1 MNVERCTVAVQRFF
15 GSLSMGKLVV
25 SLLKYIKRG
34 PEIMLLSKLLG
45 ERLKE
50 KPGEASIISH
60 IYLLRGGYVRQVANG
75 IYSML
80 LPAKKIAMK
89 IENIIREEMNKIDGQ
104 EVLFPVVLPAELW
117 QESGRFESVGSELMR
132 IRDRSGRDM
141 LLGMTHEEA
150 AVHLARSEAMT
161 YAKYPFMIY
170 QIQTKF
176 RDEPRSRGG
185 LIRVREFTMK
195 DAYSFHTSQGDLEL
209 YYNKVYDAYHRIFER
224 AGLPQVVS
232 VASDTGMMGGKVAHE
247 YMLLAE
253 SGEDSIIVC
262 DTCDYRAN
270 MEVAISEAV
279 GGGNAQLDNQS
290 NSGEIQAEDLQPEE
304 VYTPGMKSIEEV
316 CNYLKVQSSDL
327 IKATVFSVENSNK
340 PLVVFIRGDLQVN
353 EAKLKRAVKAN
364 VFPYDEREVDNSGI
378 CFGFIGAVGL
388 DLKNAEV
395 LFDISLKDRVNMITG
410 ANKEDYHIKGIS
422 VERDIKPACY
432 VEVAKVNEGDTCT
445 KCGGRL
451 SIKRGIEVG
460 NIFQLGTKY
469 TESMNM
475 TYTDSD
481 GKQKYPIMGC
491 YGIGVGRL
499 LACIIEANHDAYGP
513 IWPKSVAPWQIHIC
527 CINNKN
533 DLVKQTGFELYE
545 KLSAKYETIM
555 DDRDVQAGI
564 QFADADLLGVPLRL
578 IVSSRNLEQGEIEV
592 VSRDKTIKDK
602 VKLEALESYL
612 GKLV

>member
-1 MNVERCTVAVQRFF
+1 
-15 GSLSMGKLVV
+15 
-25 SLLKYIKRG
+25 
-34 PEIMLLSKLLG
+34 MLLSKLLG

-80 LPAKKIAMK
+80 LPAKKIAMR

-132 IRDRSGRDM
+132 LKDRSGRDM

-150 AVHLARSEAMT
+150 SVHLARSEAMT

-195 DAYSFHTSQGDLEL
+195 DAYSFHTSQEDLEQ
-209 YYNKVYDAYHRIFER
+209 YYNKVYDSYHRIFER

-270 MEVAISEAV
+270 MEVAVSETV
-279 GGGNAQLDNQS
+279 GGSDGQSDNQN
-290 NSGEIQAEDLQPEE
+290 NSYDSGTNQTIQLPEE
-304 VYTPGMKSIEEV
+304 VFTPGMKSIEEV
-316 CNYLKVQSSDL
+316 CGYLKVQASEL
-327 IKATVFSVENSNK
+327 IKATVFSVENSKK
-340 PLVVFIRGDLQVN
+340 PLIVFIRGDLQVN

-364 VFPYDEREVDNSGI
+364 VFPYDERADDSSGI
-378 CFGFIGAVGL
+378 SFGFIGAVGL
-388 DLKNAEV
+388 DINNADV
-395 LFDISLKDRVNMITG
+395 LFDASLKGKANMVTG
-410 ANKEDYHIKGIS
+410 ANKENYHIKGIS
-422 VERDIKPACY
+422 VDRDIKPAGY

-445 KCGGRL
+445 KCGGKL

-481 GKQKYPIMGC
+481 GKQKHPIMGC

-499 LACIIEANHDAYGP
+499 LACIIEANHDDYGP

-527 CINNKN
+527 CINKKN
-533 DLVKQTGFELYE
+533 DEVKKTGFDLYE
-545 KLSAKYETIM
+545 MLSKKYEVIM

-592 VSRDKTIKDK
+592 VSRDKTIKDR
-602 VKLEALESYL
+602 VKLEELEGYL
-612 GKLV
+612 EKLV